1 MSHWIEKKLRF
12 VLVAKMKHNVQENPL
27 FLALLS
33 EIIAIFAH
41 TIKTPTRFPRKNK
54 VQRKPGYP

>member
-1 MSHWIEKKLRF
+1 
-12 VLVAKMKHNVQENPL
+12 MKHNVQENPL